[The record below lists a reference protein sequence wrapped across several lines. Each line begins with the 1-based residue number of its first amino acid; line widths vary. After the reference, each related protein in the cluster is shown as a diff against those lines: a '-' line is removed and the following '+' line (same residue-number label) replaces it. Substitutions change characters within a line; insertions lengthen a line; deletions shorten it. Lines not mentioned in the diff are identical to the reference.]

1 MGKSSDLYLVEQIL
15 DLSISEETMMTS
27 IKNGLAPVSLT
38 IIYGVFFSIVI
49 LFCGVT
55 AGSFDR
61 MTFPRSTLF

>member
-38 IIYGVFFSIVI
+38 IIYGVFFYYSH
-49 LFCGVT
+49 
-55 AGSFDR
+55 SF
-61 MTFPRSTLF
+61 L